1 MSCGKCDCN
10 VFGDSNFPQV
20 FTLLICFASA
30 HSLFK
35 GIEFHPRF
43 QMLGPEL
50 LVEER
55 WLFVK
60 EEEHEQML
68 LDDLHASAL
77 HSENAEEFISPS
89 QEARPARLRPR

>member
-1 MSCGKCDCN
+1 
-10 VFGDSNFPQV
+10 
-20 FTLLICFASA
+20 
-30 HSLFK
+30 
-35 GIEFHPRF
+35 
-43 QMLGPEL
+43 MLGPEL
-50 LVEER
+50 LVEETMATI
-55 WLFVK
+55 FVK